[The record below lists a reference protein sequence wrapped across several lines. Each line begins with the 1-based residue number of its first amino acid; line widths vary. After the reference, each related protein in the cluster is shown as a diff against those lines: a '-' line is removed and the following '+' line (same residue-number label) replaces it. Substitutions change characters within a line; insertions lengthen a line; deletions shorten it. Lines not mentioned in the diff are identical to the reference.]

1 LIYNQLDYF
10 QKDATLV
17 IDRNALRRKA
27 LILVWAG
34 FLWNF
39 LEAGVALWSG
49 LIANSVALLAFG
61 LDSLVEIF
69 AGAVLI
75 WRLGKE
81 ETQKEEEAES
91 KALKLVGVTFFIL
104 AVYVAFQS
112 IATLTGFLV
121 EPQQSIVGIILVVA
135 SAVVMTILFLGKTRL
150 ATKLGSRAL
159 RAEAVESLMC
169 DLQDLTL
176 LFGLG
181 LNALLGWWWADPIA
195 ALFLVPFFLKEGLE
209 SVR

>member
-1 LIYNQLDYF
+1 M
-10 QKDATLV
+10 

-27 LILVWAG
+27 LILVWIG
-34 FLWNF
+34 FAWNF

-49 LIANSVALLAFG
+49 FVANSVALLAFG

-81 ETQKEEEAES
+81 EIQKEEEAES

-104 AVYVAFQS
+104 ALYVMFQS
-112 IATLTGFLV
+112 LATLTGFLV
-121 EPQQSIVGIILVVA
+121 EPQQSIVGIVLVVA
-135 SAVVMTILFLGKTRL
+135 SAMVMTILFLGKTRL

-195 ALFLVPFFLKEGLE
+195 ALFLIPFFLKEGWE
-209 SVR
+209 SIR

>member
-1 LIYNQLDYF
+1 M
-10 QKDATLV
+10 
-17 IDRNALRRKA
+17 IDRDSLRRKA
-27 LILVWAG
+27 LILVWIG
-34 FLWNF
+34 FAWNF

-49 LIANSVALLAFG
+49 FIANSVALLAFG

-75 WRLGKE
+75 WRLGEE

-91 KALKLVGVTFFIL
+91 RALKLVGVTFFIL

-112 IATLTGFLV
+112 LATLTGFLV
-121 EPQQSIVGIILVVA
+121 EPQESVLGIILVVS
-135 SAVVMTILFLGKTRL
+135 SAIVMTMLFLEKTRI
-150 ATKLGSRAL
+150 AKKLGSRAL

-181 LNALLGWWWADPIA
+181 LNALLGWWWADPMA
-195 ALFLVPFFLKEGLE
+195 ALFLIPFFLKEGWE
-209 SVR
+209 SIR

>member
-1 LIYNQLDYF
+1 
-10 QKDATLV
+10 V
-17 IDRNALRRKA
+17 INRNTLRRKA
-27 LILVWAG
+27 LILVWVG

-39 LEAGVALWSG
+39 LEAGVALWSAF
-49 LIANSVALLAFG
+49 IASSVALFAFG

-75 WRLGKE
+75 WRLNKE

-104 AVYVAFQS
+104 AVYVMFQS
-112 IATLTGFLV
+112 LATLTGFLV
-121 EPQQSIVGIILVVA
+121 EPQQSIVGIVLVVA
-135 SAVVMTILFLGKTRL
+135 SAIVMTILFLGKTRL

-195 ALFLVPFFLKEGLE
+195 ALFLIPFFLKEGWE
-209 SVR
+209 SIR

>member
-1 LIYNQLDYF
+1 
-10 QKDATLV
+10 V

-27 LILVWAG
+27 LILVWIG
-34 FLWNF
+34 FAWNF

-49 LIANSVALLAFG
+49 FVANSVALLAFG

-81 ETQKEEEAES
+81 EIQKEEEAES

-104 AVYVAFQS
+104 ALYVMFQS
-112 IATLTGFLV
+112 LATLTGFLV
-121 EPQQSIVGIILVVA
+121 EPQQSIVGIVLVVA
-135 SAVVMTILFLGKTRL
+135 SAMVMTILFLGKTRL

-195 ALFLVPFFLKEGLE
+195 ALFLIPFFLKEGWE
-209 SVR
+209 SIR

>member
-1 LIYNQLDYF
+1 MINRDL
-10 QKDATLV
+10 
-17 IDRNALRRKA
+17 LRRNA
-27 LILVWAG
+27 LILVWIG

-49 LIANSVALLAFG
+49 FIANSVALLAFG

-81 ETQKEEEAES
+81 ETQKEQEAES

-104 AVYVAFQS
+104 AVYVTFQS
-112 IATLTGFLV
+112 LATLTGFLV
-121 EPQQSIVGIILVVA
+121 EPQQSIVGIILVVS
-135 SAVVMTILFLGKTRL
+135 SAIVMTILFLGKTRI
-150 ATKLGSRAL
+150 AKKLGSRAL

-195 ALFLVPFFLKEGLE
+195 ALFLIPFFLKEGWE
-209 SVR
+209 SI